1 MSEQPPTWITV
12 DTSSA
17 PRAPRALDLIL
28 LPAPWEHGRDV
39 LCDERCVCPVHGTPL
54 FFWPAGED
62 HACQDVDCRYGHGM
76 KKAEPER
83 PASDEEK
90 NA

>member
-1 MSEQPPTWITV
+1 MTEHPPTWITV
-12 DTSSA
+12 DTSS
-17 PRAPRALDLIL
+17 APRALDLIL

-39 LCDERCVCPVHGTPL
+39 PCDERCVCPVHGTPL

-83 PASDEEK
+83 PPGSEETSG
-90 NA
+90 